1 MKQLMEDI
9 KNHRAS
15 EGFRSFFKRKH
26 LPVVAYLLLAGLVA
40 FGFWSSNKD
49 REQRRVDLAHAFA
62 LQCERSNELS
72 SNQAADIYEG
82 WVNLEK
88 NAKLLNIELTPEL
101 RQEVLSD
108 SNAHLKKLKYYDCSV
123 SPFEKQ
129 RFVTFQPILADKP
142 VPKVPPK
149 LPSRQV

>member
-1 MKQLMEDI
+1 MKKLMEDI
-9 KNHRAS
+9 KERKIK
-15 EGFRSFFKRKH
+15 EGFTGFFHRKH
-26 LPVVAYLLLAGLVA
+26 LPLLGYIVLALVVALGFYLGER
-40 FGFWSSNKD
+40 D
-49 REQRRVDLAHAFA
+49 RQQRRAELTTAFA